1 MFLNQL
7 MKSNKEDFL
16 RICVYASL
24 ANGVFAE
31 EEKNMLFAYCREM
44 DIKEE
49 VPDTAEPFEIL
60 ISRMQQN
67 TTNKEKKIITLEILA
82 LMKTDGLYDEK
93 EHSFMEN
100 LITGLGLSHGTLY
113 QLDELLNRYIE
124 VGAELYNAIAE

>member
-16 RICVYASL
+16 RLCVYASL

-49 VPDTAEPFEIL
+49 VPDTTETFETL

-82 LMKTDGLYDEK
+82 LMKADGLYDEK

-100 LITGLGLSHGTLY
+100 LITGLGLSNGTLY